1 MVRGAFARAIPA
13 FLTGHAPL
21 LYAHAS
27 RDVLGKVL
35 EMSEDSI
42 GVKMVAR
49 VNRQPESS
57 PLRWIWEALRNKTIK
72 GLSCGAVFHR
82 EARPDG
88 TSDIVQA
95 DIVEASVT
103 ATPQLPSTSFE
114 IVAEGKAFNLAAV
127 GFAQSRAVRL
137 RRAEHA
143 LEMLTLKIAA
153 AEFANAVAE
162 ARLKPR

>member
-13 FLTGHAPL
+13 FLNGHAPL

-27 RDVLGKVL
+27 RDVLGSVL
-35 EMSEDSI
+35 EMSEDEI

-57 PLRWIWEALRNKTIK
+57 PLRWIWEALRNQTIK

-95 DIVEASVT
+95 DIIEASVT

-114 IVAEGKAFNLAAV
+114 VVAEGKAIGN
-127 GFAQSRAVRL
+127 FARQSRAVRL
-137 RRAEHA
+137 RRAEVA
-143 LEMLTLKIAA
+143 IEMLALKVSA
-153 AEFANAVAE
+153 AEFANAVAA
-162 ARLKPR
+162 ARRT